1 MRGNPVSRWLILAGL
16 SFLVIFSLY
25 KVLDSHWDGK
35 SRLSLV
41 IGVQNSKDG
50 SPGALALFS
59 IEPRKNSAL
68 YLILPRNLQLRVP
81 YGYQDYIAGNVYQLG
96 QLDRTRRGGWLL
108 SRGFENTF
116 GVYINGYMVGRGET
130 LPLIV
135 ENEKNLFQVKSN
147 LFSIFGI
154 LLNGGRFLI
163 DFNNID
169 SNFSLYDR
177 IKLWL
182 EVRRLRGDQITFYNL
197 ADNYILEDEKR
208 PDGSVVKNVNTDL
221 FELTLKDSFQDS
233 EIRKEN
239 VTLEVVNATSA
250 ERVAAG
256 LGRIMNHLGVSVVLS
271 TTAKT
276 PEKEGC
282 LLYVSQ
288 PTFRHSAVVDFIIKN
303 FNCTVSNARFEN
315 SQTDVKIVLGE
326 DFLK

>member
-16 SFLVIFSLY
+16 SFLVIFFLY

-68 YLILPRNLQLRVP
+68 YLILPGNLQLRVP

-96 QLDRTRRGGWLL
+96 QLDRTKRGGWLL
-108 SRGFENTF
+108 SRGIENTF
-116 GVYINGYMVGRGET
+116 GVYINGYMVGRGES

-147 LFSIFGI
+147 LFSIFGL

-256 LGRIMNHLGVSVVLS
+256 LGRIMNRLGASVILS
-271 TTAKT
+271 TTAKI

-288 PTFRHSAVVDFIIKN
+288 PPFLHSAVVNFIIKN